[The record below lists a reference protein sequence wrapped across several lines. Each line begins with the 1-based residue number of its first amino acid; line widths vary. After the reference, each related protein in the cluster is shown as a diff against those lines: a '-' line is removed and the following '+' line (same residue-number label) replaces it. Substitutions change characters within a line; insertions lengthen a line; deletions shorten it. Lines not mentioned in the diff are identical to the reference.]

1 MRKTK
6 FLSMATALCAVAVMT
21 TSCWNTSD
29 DPVTPPAEVSKIAA
43 EQYSVIATSNVEAE
57 FTISVPATAVKD
69 ADKKGVSFTDI
80 ANTTK
85 KVTVTAKVSGDEY
98 VNKEQTAT
106 VNFSAKSPSASIDFT
121 FVKKSTD
128 TKTQQ
133 EVKNSTT
140 DVTLT
145 SDQTEGSEANAG
157 MTIPAGVDISGD
169 VDPNESF
176 SVTAYETAPEVV
188 STEEVK
194 VGETVAT
201 DEKLMVMNCTP
212 SGAQFDKPVTLTVNV
227 GTELAGETIT
237 IDNNGEKV
245 TGVVKNDGTVAFD
258 VNHFSEWDLL
268 FAPITS
274 KIERGST
281 TLTTLSSFNVVSG
294 INEFSYTKNVGVET
308 TAKKGLIAMFIS
320 KYIGGAASKLQE
332 TGSFESNGQGTATIK
347 IEQNYTDY
355 TFKYGAK
362 TFTARVWGNIV
373 TTVTIAGGQ
382 AHSGGSGN

>member
-21 TSCWNTSD
+21 TSCWNASG
-29 DPVTPPAEVSKIAA
+29 DPVTPAAEVSNITA

-57 FTISVPATAVKD
+57 FTISAPATIVKD

-80 ANTTK
+80 ATNNK
-85 KVTVTAKVSGDEY
+85 IVKVTAKVNGDEY
-98 VNKEQTAT
+98 INSEQIAF
-106 VNFSAKSPSASIDFT
+106 VNFSDKSTSASIAFT

-133 EVKNSTT
+133 EVLNSTT
-140 DVTLT
+140 DVTLN

-157 MTIPAGVDISGD
+157 MTIPAGVAISGD

-176 SVTAYETAPEVV
+176 SVTAYETTPAVV
-188 STEEVK
+188 NAEKVK

-201 DEKLMVMNCTP
+201 DETLMVMNCTP

-227 GTELAGETIT
+227 GAELAGETIT

-245 TGVVKNDGTVAFD
+245 TGVVKNDGTVTFD
-258 VNHFSEWDLL
+258 VNHFSKWDVL
-268 FAPITS
+268 FAPIAT
-274 KIERGST
+274 KIVSGST
-281 TLTTLSSFNVVSG
+281 TLATLSSFNVVSG
-294 INEFSYTKNVGVET
+294 INEFSYEKNVGVQSS
-308 TAKKGLIAMFIS
+308 AKGLIAMFIS
-320 KYIGGAASKLQE
+320 KYLGISVSKMQD

-347 IEQNYTDY
+347 IDQNYTDY

-373 TTVTIAGGQ
+373 TTVTIAGGK